1 MVEGKIHHKSSSRSG
16 QRESECLTNSEV
28 VQILRSLPGDR
39 PFGVLEEGETS
50 EFLRQ
55 LYLPLRSLFSTTTT
69 TSQANRARIEQ
80 INQLEVPS
88 RLQVRFSS
96 FETDPLEFWERLV
109 KPLPQ
114 YSDQL
119 REKRARIFLQG
130 AAQLDSNIEE
140 QRILRRL
147 VAVSAYNLFR
157 RTFPTSS
164 HSRVLEKQLERFLFM
179 VELPSSEHKICGDI
193 IRRGQRHTQFCQKLK
208 VGEEV
213 GFGSLFF
220 ASIPDTM

>member
-1 MVEGKIHHKSSSRSG
+1 
-16 QRESECLTNSEV
+16 
-28 VQILRSLPGDR
+28 
-39 PFGVLEEGETS
+39 
-50 EFLRQ
+50 
-55 LYLPLRSLFSTTTT
+55 
-69 TSQANRARIEQ
+69 
-80 INQLEVPS
+80 
-88 RLQVRFSS
+88 
-96 FETDPLEFWERLV
+96 LEFWERLI

-119 REKRARIFLQG
+119 QENRVRIFLQG

-140 QRILRRL
+140 QRILRRF

-164 HSRVLEKQLERFLFM
+164 HTRILDKQLERFL
-179 VELPSSEHKICGDI
+179 VTEGLPSSEHTICGEI
-193 IRRGQRHTQFCQKLK
+193 IRRGQRHTQFCQQLK

-213 GFGSLFF
+213 GFGTLFF